1 MECNRNNTLH
11 KFMSSNT
18 GSKTAH
24 FFNLFWLLYYLSTI
38 LFLITSFFFNA
49 TNSQKKARPHSF
61 SRRCAWSRL
70 ARTRACLLFARGGAS
85 WRRRSG
91 CSEANVNALARD
103 ESDQRGGRGGE
114 NGLVAGETHSHFT
127 RPFSQLKIWL
137 AFIRGA
143 GLPVHTL
150 RSCFMLAVI
159 CWSLARRLTDSIT
172 RRLVTEESF
181 IYIYIFFK
189 S

>member
-1 MECNRNNTLH
+1 MDCNRNNTLH
-11 KFMSSNT
+11 KCMSSNT

-24 FFNLFWLLYYLSTI
+24 FFNLFWLLDYLSTI

-49 TNSQKKARPHSF
+49 TNSQKKKARPHSF

-103 ESDQRGGRGGE
+103 ESDQRGGRGG
-114 NGLVAGETHSHFT
+114 GERSGRGGDALPFHTSFLTIKNLISIHSWGRFACAHF
-127 RPFSQLKIWL
+127 
-137 AFIRGA
+137 AFV
-143 GLPVHTL
+143 LH
-150 RSCFMLAVI
+150 
-159 CWSLARRLTDSIT
+159 ARRHLLISGQTSDRQHHT
-172 RRLVTEESF
+172 PACHRGELYL
-181 IYIYIFFK
+181 YIYIF
-189 S
+189 